1 MAIGRKTGGR
11 VKGSINK
18 TTAVTKEVISDML
31 ANYRESGLMYSDFMQ
46 LEPKDRLLITEKLMQ
61 YIMPKIQAVDMNM
74 VAEVKE
80 RTIEDKLI
88 ALSQSMKK

>member
-1 MAIGRKTGGR
+1 
-11 VKGSINK
+11 
-18 TTAVTKEVISDML
+18 ML
-31 ANYRESGLMYSDFMQ
+31 ANYRESGLMDSDFMQ

-74 VAEVKE
+74 VADIKE